1 MSKASKQEI
10 PKRFQASKG
19 VLLMDAFMTVFI
31 KAGGWLVI
39 VAVVGIFAF
48 ILSQILPLFQG
59 ASVEAIEKKNVP
71 DLPAGEYV
79 DIASDEWAE
88 LPLAIR
94 KDGTVF
100 FVDLEGGR
108 GLIEKPP
115 DWLGEEELSAIE
127 LNPEAG
133 LITAGTKG
141 GKFFLLNY
149 SYDPE
154 FEDGKRTI
162 VESLKT
168 EFSGE
173 LTEGQAIEQ
182 ITATQSDNVRLIAGV
197 VVGGSGQKVMIES
210 LKRKKSLMGAGKWVA
225 ADRIELDLKLGAGR
239 KIDQILATNRGDGIV
254 ITDSAG
260 KVSYFFREGKGFVLR
275 QEFSPFEDLQ
285 DSKVANAGFLFGD
298 VSLVFTAVDGSNRI
312 FSLLRTEE
320 DPVRKFH
327 HTKSLKTLGA
337 APDYF
342 AKSLRNKAYL
352 LGEGDR
358 ASLRFA
364 TSEEIRWS
372 GKLPW
377 QAQLGII
384 DGKYRS
390 LLFLDV
396 EGGFHKFDLN
406 DPHPEAGMKAFFGK
420 VWYEGASEPKYE
432 WQSTGGSDDFEP
444 KLSLVPLIFGS
455 VKGTVYAM
463 LFSVPIA
470 LFGAMYTS
478 EFLDAK
484 HKILIKPVMEIM
496 ASLPSVVLG
505 FLAALWLAPLI
516 ENKVPSILMLVILV
530 PLGSVLV
537 GALWARQP
545 MSIRKFIP
553 NGLEFLYFTPVL
565 LILGWV
571 GWNLGP
577 VVEGLFFTVTDPQT
591 GKKIAD
597 FTRWW
602 PEATGTSFQQRNSLV
617 VGFIMGFTV
626 IPIIFTIAEDAFSN
640 VPGALRS
647 GSLALGASRW
657 QTAWRII
664 LPTASAGIFSALM
677 VGLGRAVG
685 ETMIVVMATGN
696 TPIMEWNIF
705 SGMRTLSA
713 NIAVELPEAPHHSTL
728 YRTLFLGAFVL
739 FMMTFV
745 INTVAEVLR
754 QHLRSRYK
762 TI

>member
-1 MSKASKQEI
+1 
-10 PKRFQASKG
+10 
-19 VLLMDAFMTVFI
+19 MDAFMTVFI
-31 KAGGWLVI
+31 KGGGWLVI
-39 VAVVGIFAF
+39 ITVVGIFAF

-59 ASVEAIEKKNVP
+59 ARVKPIEKKEVSI
-71 DLPAGEYV
+71 LPSGEYV
-79 DIASDEWAE
+79 AIASDEWAE

-100 FVDLEGGR
+100 FVDLEGSR
-108 GLIEKPP
+108 GVVEKTP
-115 DWLGEEELSAIE
+115 DWLGSDGLTAIE
-127 LNPEAG
+127 LNQEAG
-133 LITAGTKG
+133 LITAGTKS
-141 GKFFLLNY
+141 GKFHLLSY

-154 FEDGKRTI
+154 FENDKRTI

-173 LTEGQAIEQ
+173 LAEGRAVDK
-182 ITATQSDNVRLIAGV
+182 ITATESDNMRLIAGV
-197 VVGGSGQKVMIES
+197 VVGESGQKVLVES
-210 LKRKKSLMGAGKWVA
+210 LKRKKSLLGAGKWVA
-225 ADRIELDLKLGAGR
+225 ADRIELDLQLEEGQM
-239 KIDQILATNRGDGIV
+239 IEQILATNRGDGIV
-254 ITDSAG
+254 VLDNQG
-260 KVSYFFREGKGFVLR
+260 QVSYFFREGDEFALR
-275 QEFSPFEDLQ
+275 QEFSPFEDLP
-285 DSKVANAGFLFGD
+285 DSKIASAGFLFGD
-298 VSLVFTAVDGSNRI
+298 VSLAFTAKDGSNRI

-327 HTKSLKTLGA
+327 HTKTLKSLGA

-342 AKSLRNKAYL
+342 SKSLRNKAYL
-352 LGEGDR
+352 IGHGDH

-364 TSEEIRWS
+364 TSEELRWS

-384 DGKYRS
+384 DGKYQS
-390 LLFLDV
+390 LLFLDM
-396 EGGFHKFDLN
+396 EGRFHKFSLD

-455 VKGTVYAM
+455 MKGTLYAM
-463 LFSVPIA
+463 LFSMPIA
-470 LFGAMYTS
+470 LFGAMYAS

-484 HKILIKPVMEIM
+484 HRILIKPVMEIM

-516 ENKVPSILMLVILV
+516 ENKVPSILMVAILV
-530 PLGSVLV
+530 PSASVVV

-545 MSIRKFIP
+545 MSIRKLIP
-553 NGLEFLYFTPVL
+553 SGLEFLYFTPVL
-565 LILGWV
+565 LGLVWL

-577 VVEGLFFTVTDPQT
+577 VVEGLFFTITDPRT
-591 GKKIAD
+591 GEKIAD

-657 QTAWRII
+657 QTAWRIV

-713 NIAVELPEAPHHSTL
+713 NIAVELSEAPHHSTL

-739 FMMTFV
+739 FMMTFL
-745 INTVAEVLR
+745 INTVAELLR